1 MADIKHVT
9 VMMRIDDTARADI
22 SLTPDRSYYRFATD
36 SSIED
41 GQLAPIAGFEH
52 VAQAVV
58 DAARPLEG
66 ERPLPSDLRFQL
78 FVNNVLTPAG
88 ATEESLSRVVEVLSP
103 LTPEFSFLQGF
114 IAR

>member
-9 VMMRIDDTARADI
+9 VMMRVDDTARADI

-41 GQLAPIAGFEH
+41 GQLAPIAGFEQ

-58 DAARPLEG
+58 EAAKPREG
-66 ERPLPSDLRFQL
+66 ETPLGPDMRMQL
-78 FVNNVLTPAG
+78 FVNNVLAPG
-88 ATEESLSRVVEVLSP
+88 QPTEQALRRVVDALAP
-103 LTPEFSFLQGF
+103 LTPEFAFLQGF
-114 IAR
+114 VG